1 MAHDGSVSRYIKEL
15 KEGSAQAEDA
25 LFGQYLT
32 ELTNLAIANM
42 KHLFGERSAALD
54 PEIAAQSALRSMLQR
69 IKGGKEEQLSDRNQ
83 LLGFLVSKLRHK
95 IIDQWRTESAKKRSE
110 GLVKADSEV
119 IAQARSPRP
128 SPEDAVRLQ
137 ELLIHAMS
145 ILPNDDVR
153 HIAILELEGYTDTEI
168 GTLTGRSI
176 RGVQL
181 KLRLIRAI
189 WQES

>member
-1 MAHDGSVSRYIKEL
+1 M
-15 KEGSAQAEDA
+15 
-25 LFGQYLT
+25 
-32 ELTNLAIANM
+32 
-42 KHLFGERSAALD
+42 
-54 PEIAAQSALRSMLQR
+54 
-69 IKGGKEEQLSDRNQ
+69 SDRNQ

-189 WQES
+189 WQEELNRDAYSSPA

>member
-69 IKGGKEEQLSDRNQ
+69 IKGGK
-83 LLGFLVSKLRHK
+83 
-95 IIDQWRTESAKKRSE
+95 RSNC
-110 GLVKADSEV
+110 
-119 IAQARSPRP
+119 PT
-128 SPEDAVRLQ
+128 
-137 ELLIHAMS
+137 
-145 ILPNDDVR
+145 
-153 HIAILELEGYTDTEI
+153 AI
-168 GTLTGRSI
+168 SFW
-176 RGVQL
+176 
-181 KLRLIRAI
+181 A
-189 WQES
+189 SS